1 MLNKFYILFLALKSL
16 IVLLLLSLKT
26 VLLLLSSM
34 IVGCWQG
41 WLYFLIRVVSGHTTT
56 WLETFLFYFILYIF
70 KKN

>member
-16 IVLLLLSLKT
+16 IVLLLLS
-26 VLLLLSSM
+26 SM

-41 WLYFLIRVVSGHTTT
+41 RLYFLIRVVTGHTTT